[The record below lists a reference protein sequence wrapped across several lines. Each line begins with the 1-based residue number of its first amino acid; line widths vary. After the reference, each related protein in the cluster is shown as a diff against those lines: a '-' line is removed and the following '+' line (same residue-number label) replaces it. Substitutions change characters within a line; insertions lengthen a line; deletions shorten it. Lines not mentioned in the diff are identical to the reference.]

1 MVPATDLDVADAR
14 AVYETN
20 VFGAMAM
27 VAAFA
32 DLVVAARG
40 LVVNVASAS
49 AVAPYVFGAVYASSK
64 AALAAYSR
72 TLRAE
77 LRPLGVGVVV
87 VMAGAVRSNM
97 GRAAARRGAPLPPA
111 SLYARVRHLYD
122 ARLGFSQKPTA
133 GPLPT
138 ADFARR
144 LVDRLERP
152 ELPAFWRDWFGRPD
166 WFWCGGM
173 ARLLYWGSALGEW
186 VMDLGAWRMFGLRE
200 LQLIVERERHAKAE

>member
-1 MVPATDLDVADAR
+1 MVPATDVDVADAR

-32 DLVVAARG
+32 ELVVAARG
-40 LVVNVASAS
+40 LIVNVASAS
-49 AVAPYVFGAVYASSK
+49 AVAPYVFGSVYASSK

-97 GRAAARRGAPLPPA
+97 GSPAVVKGSLPA
-111 SLYARVRHLYD
+111 DSLYARVRHLYD
-122 ARLGFSQKPTA
+122 ARRGFSQKSTSGPMPT
-133 GPLPT
+133 P
-138 ADFARR
+138 DFARR
-144 LVDRLERP
+144 LVDSLERP
-152 ELPAFWRDWFGRPD
+152 ELPSFWREWFGRPD

-173 ARLLYWGSALGEW
+173 ARLLYLGSTIGEW

-200 LQLIVERERHAKAE
+200 LQLIVDRERHAKRE